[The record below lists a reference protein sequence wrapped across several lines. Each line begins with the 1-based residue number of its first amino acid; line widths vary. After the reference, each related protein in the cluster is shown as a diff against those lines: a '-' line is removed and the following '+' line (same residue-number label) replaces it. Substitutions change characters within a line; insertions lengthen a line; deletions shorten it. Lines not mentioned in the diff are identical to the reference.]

1 MERAEALALCDR
13 LVAAMAGGGSELA
26 DGQLH
31 VPVAEYLDPA
41 RWQAEV
47 DRIFRTVPVVL
58 APSALL
64 AEPNSFVTRDVLGSA
79 LVVARDGDGVART
92 FVNAC
97 VHRGARLCDG
107 TGTARRLTCPYH
119 GWTYDTAGRL
129 VGVPHRDQFGD
140 IATDGLLQLPTAE
153 RHGLVFAMLGATPT
167 AGDATPPPDID
178 AWLDGFDA
186 PLADLRL
193 ADQHVVAVSE
203 LAGPNWKVAKDG
215 YFDGYHFSALH
226 KDTLGLVYRGNAQV
240 FEAWGPHQRFHFATH
255 RLHDGGMAAA
265 HEHPRPHQL
274 MGSVTALFPNTAFA
288 GDRDGLLMSQVFP
301 GATPGASITFQTHLR
316 RRPLDPADTADVD
329 KALERVRYLEFVV
342 QEEDYA
348 TGLAIGRNLP
358 AMAGAAQAFVFG
370 RNELANQRFHSW
382 VRHFLEN
389 DSSQ

>member
-97 VHRGARLCDG
+97 VHRGARLFDG

-203 LAGPNWKVAKDG
+203 LTGPNWKVAKDG

-370 RNELANQRFHSW
+370 RNEMANQRFHSW
-382 VRHFLEN
+382 VRHFLET